1 MDQHTTEA
9 IHRPSRD
16 YQPLHDVIFGLWGY
30 PAVLVAHDLKVF
42 HSSRRRRAP
51 SKRSVR
57 RCISPAVRPARCWRC
72 VRPWGWCRSVM
83 VATR

>member
-9 IHRPSRD
+9 IRRPSRD

-42 HSSRRRRAP
+42 PLLAEAPRTLQEVCEALHLTRRPGPRAAGGVYVP
-51 SKRSVR
+51 GAGAG
-57 RCISPAVRPARCWRC
+57 P
-72 VRPWGWCRSVM
+72 
-83 VATR
+83 